1 MLGVPHGLLEEY
13 GAVSEPVAK
22 AMAEGCRRLCGSDI
36 AVSVTGVAGPDS
48 DERGNPVGLA
58 FIGLATEKGTVCKQ
72 VDLTRGRS
80 RGMRRHIAGHHAFD
94 MVRHALLGMAL

>member
-1 MLGVPHGLLEEY
+1 MWFCAP
-13 GAVSEPVAK
+13 ASPRAQ
-22 AMAEGCRRLCGSDI
+22 AFARRALCGSDI

-58 FIGLATEKGTVCKQ
+58 FIGLATEKGTICKQ

-80 RGMRRHIAGHHAFD
+80 RGMRRHLAGHHAFD
-94 MVRHALLGMAL
+94 MVRHALLGMEI